1 MGENTFYSVKKLSR
15 EENLSISY
23 FLYQLCTDVENYK
36 NLEESQELYN
46 VLVSALGLKSHSR
59 KVIDAVIQ
67 KHIKDEYLTPKD
79 LVENV
84 NHPFDFRGSLKIN
97 YKEDVSIY
105 NTCGDW
111 NTGSEDNINL
121 TRAVFA
127 PENQNFRQIIAYTF
141 FYEPDENASV
151 FIIPE
156 EIVVPEKIVA
166 LSKNTSKV
174 KLFIEAFKLLIE
186 EGELLNVAYLSQTI
200 KEFYPVL
207 DKLMKHYDETR
218 FSIYAK
224 CTGMS
229 VKTVKSYLRRDKK
242 LISYDLIKTDGE
254 ITHDV
259 IDCIED
265 NDVNIFFYDV
275 LEKDD
280 KTETYALNSFSIKTD
295 ESNLALR
302 LLKNERGANI
312 LLYGSPGA
320 GKTEYAR
327 ALVRESGLV
336 PYIFKNE
343 LEVNNSESHALS
355 RLNCLLSLEKKD
367 SVMIVDEAESML
379 STRMLHEDSS
389 GNYKKGTINN
399 MLENNVNKVIW
410 ILNYIDPID
419 DSTLRRFTYSIHFRE
434 MSHTMLRNI
443 ADAKLKKIDMSENL
457 HNELVNLC
465 GKYHVTCA
473 SVDNMVKAVQVMD
486 LSSVVEERVVS
497 DVQKV
502 LEANSSLIFGKRKIR
517 ESVKGNYDI
526 SVLNTST
533 PADEIVN
540 MVMNAQ
546 DYAEKNKL
554 DESGVRMLFYG
565 VSGTGKT
572 ELARYIAGKLGKKI
586 YLKRASDIL
595 DKYVGESEKN
605 IAEAFDYAESSGD
618 VLLFDEADSFFED
631 RNNAMRSWERTLVN
645 EFLAQMEEF
654 RGILICTTNLKK
666 IMDPALNR
674 RFHIITEFKPLEKN
688 GIEKLLGKF
697 FTAYDFTPAITEK
710 LLRYNSV
717 TPGDFSTLA
726 GKIRFM
732 KQDNISSEMIVDE
745 LCKIQEEKSGDH
757 SKQIGFW
764 A

>member
-1 MGENTFYSVKKLSR
+1 
-15 EENLSISY
+15 
-23 FLYQLCTDVENYK
+23 
-36 NLEESQELYN
+36 
-46 VLVSALGLKSHSR
+46 
-59 KVIDAVIQ
+59 
-67 KHIKDEYLTPKD
+67 
-79 LVENV
+79 
-84 NHPFDFRGSLKIN
+84 
-97 YKEDVSIY
+97 
-105 NTCGDW
+105 
-111 NTGSEDNINL
+111 
-121 TRAVFA
+121 
-127 PENQNFRQIIAYTF
+127 
-141 FYEPDENASV
+141 
-151 FIIPE
+151 
-156 EIVVPEKIVA
+156 
-166 LSKNTSKV
+166 
-174 KLFIEAFKLLIE
+174 
-186 EGELLNVAYLSQTI
+186 
-200 KEFYPVL
+200 
-207 DKLMKHYDETR
+207 
-218 FSIYAK
+218 
-224 CTGMS
+224 
-229 VKTVKSYLRRDKK
+229 
-242 LISYDLIKTDGE
+242 
-254 ITHDV
+254 
-259 IDCIED
+259 
-265 NDVNIFFYDV
+265 
-275 LEKDD
+275 
-280 KTETYALNSFSIKTD
+280 
-295 ESNLALR
+295 
-302 LLKNERGANI
+302 
-312 LLYGSPGA
+312 
-320 GKTEYAR
+320 
-327 ALVRESGLV
+327 
-336 PYIFKNE
+336 
-343 LEVNNSESHALS
+343 
-355 RLNCLLSLEKKD
+355 
-367 SVMIVDEAESML
+367 
-379 STRMLHEDSS
+379 
-389 GNYKKGTINN
+389 
-399 MLENNVNKVIW
+399 
-410 ILNYIDPID
+410 
-419 DSTLRRFTYSIHFRE
+419 
-434 MSHTMLRNI
+434 
-443 ADAKLKKIDMSENL
+443 
-457 HNELVNLC
+457 
-465 GKYHVTCA
+465 
-473 SVDNMVKAVQVMD
+473 MD

-497 DVQKV
+497 GVQKV

-697 FTAYDFTPAITEK
+697 FTAYDFTPTITEK